1 MAANPQFI
9 FMLTRND
16 VTVPDAVRHAGEA
29 AKIKGISIIGFKDV
43 GLPIDTLHAVVDT
56 IRENGRTVA
65 MEVVSLDEADE
76 RRSAEAAMKLDVD
89 MLLGGTR
96 PELISTVIRDSDIR
110 YFPFPGKVI
119 GHPSI
124 LSGTKEEIVQSAQR
138 LAAIPG
144 VHGLDL
150 LAYRW
155 GAGDPAELAKAVV
168 DAVDIPVIAAGD
180 VDRPERVRA
189 LAEAGV
195 YGFTV
200 GSAAFDGR
208 FPTGGSGLNAQLLA
222 ILEILDDMG

>member
-1 MAANPQFI
+1 MGANPEFI

-16 VTVPDAVRHAGEA
+16 ATVTDAVARAAEA

-43 GLPIDTLHAVVDT
+43 GLPFEKLHAVVDT
-56 IRENGRTVA
+56 IRSNGRTVA
-65 MEVVSLDEADE
+65 MEVVSLNADDE
-76 RRSAEAAMKLDVD
+76 RRSAEAALKLGVD

-96 PELISTVIRDSDIR
+96 PGLVSDVIRDSDIR
-110 YFPFPGKVI
+110 YFPFPGQVI
-119 GHPSI
+119 GHPSV
-124 LSGTKEEIVQSAQR
+124 LAGTQQEIVDSAEH
-138 LAAIPG
+138 LAGLPG

-155 GAGDPAELAKAVV
+155 AAGDPAELAKAVV
-168 DAVDIPVIAAGD
+168 NAVDVPVIAAGD

-208 FPTGGSGLNAQLLA
+208 FATGKPGLGTQLLA
-222 ILEILDDMG
+222 ILEILDDMV

>member
-1 MAANPQFI
+1 
-9 FMLTRND
+9 
-16 VTVPDAVRHAGEA
+16 
-29 AKIKGISIIGFKDV
+29 
-43 GLPIDTLHAVVDT
+43 
-56 IRENGRTVA
+56 
-65 MEVVSLDEADE
+65 MEVSGPIEGVQTIILNQPDKLNALTSAMWRDLHQIV
-76 RRSAEAAMKLDVD
+76 RSAE
-89 MLLGGTR
+89 
-96 PELISTVIRDSDIR
+96 
-110 YFPFPGKVI
+110 
-119 GHPSI
+119 
-124 LSGTKEEIVQSAQR
+124 R
-138 LAAIPG
+138 LAAMPG

-168 DAVDIPVIAAGD
+168 DAVDCPVIAAGD

-222 ILEILDDMG
+222 ILEILDDMC